1 MRTGMIGNR
10 FANGLVIAL
19 AVWTGVAR
27 CDESLDTLRTDV
39 REARPDP
46 PDAPDPSPR
55 RDDDC
60 DDDPWDDDCDDYDA
74 TDVLGIGALIGIG
87 LTSPFWGPPI
97 VLGDTYD
104 RSGYFPTYPHQFDCG
119 YMVIGEESRYD
130 HGFDCS
136 GRCAARLASDF
147 GTNLSG
153 IDWLGTRVL
162 VETTPRLGLDAD
174 FRLLSEERFPRA
186 NDHLWLGDANLLF
199 RFAQDEM
206 VQMRTGVGFNY
217 LSDDYDTNFGFNF
230 TYGGDW
236 YFVKPWVLSAEM
248 DLGWLGEATVVHLRG
263 TVGANWR
270 FAEAYIGYDFY
281 DIGRAQ
287 VGGMVAGV
295 RLWF

>member
-1 MRTGMIGNR
+1 MRTGLMPC
-10 FANGLVIAL
+10 AAL
-19 AVWTGVAR
+19 AAILALFPWPAVSRG
-27 CDESLDTLRTDV
+27 DYQFDTLRNDV
-39 REARPDP
+39 RVDRPDP
-46 PDAPDPSPR
+46 PADSPPR

-60 DDDPWDDDCDDYDA
+60 DCDDDDWWDDDDSAD
-74 TDVLGIGALIGIG
+74 GALWGG
-87 LTSPFWGPPI
+87 LVVAVTSPFWAPPAI
-97 VLGDTYD
+97 IGDNYGN
-104 RSGYFPTYPHQFDCG
+104 SGYFPTHPYQFDCG
-119 YMVIGEESRYD
+119 YMVIGNEARYA
-130 HGFDCS
+130 HAPDCT
-136 GRCAARLASDF
+136 GRCAARFSSEF

-153 IDWLGTRVL
+153 IDWLGTRVM

-186 NDHLWLGDANLLF
+186 NDHLWLGDANVLF
-199 RFAQDEM
+199 RFAQDEH

-236 YFVKPWVLSAEM
+236 YFARPWVVSAEM
-248 DLGWLGEATVVHLRG
+248 DLGWLGEATVIHLRG

-270 FAEAYIGYDFY
+270 FAEAYIGYDYY
-281 DIGRAQ
+281 DIGRAH

>member
-1 MRTGMIGNR
+1 MQTGSI
-10 FANGLVIAL
+10 FTTAL
-19 AVWTGVAR
+19 AAMALLPFSAALG
-27 CDESLDTLRTDV
+27 EYEFDTLRSDV
-39 REARPDP
+39 RTERADP
-46 PDAPDPSPR
+46 VEDSPPR
-55 RDDDC
+55 RDEHDDC
-60 DDDPWDDDCDDYDA
+60 DDDPWDGDDCDDA
-74 TDVLGIGALIGIG
+74 EDVVGTWALVGIGI
-87 LTSPFWGPPI
+87 TSPFWVPPAI
-97 VLGDTYD
+97 IGDTYD
-104 RSGYFPTYPHQFDCG
+104 RAGYFPTHPYQFHYG
-119 YMVIGEESRYD
+119 YMVIGDECRYE
-130 HGFDCS
+130 HAPDCT
-136 GRCAARLASDF
+136 GRCAARMASEF

-199 RFAQDEM
+199 RFAQDEL

-217 LSDDYDTNFGFNF
+217 LSDDFDTNFGFNF

-236 YFVKPWVLSAEM
+236 YLARPWVLSAEM
-248 DLGWLGEATVVHLRG
+248 DLGWLGEATVFHLRG

-270 FAEAYIGYDFY
+270 FAEAYVGYDYY
-281 DIGRAQ
+281 DIGRSQ